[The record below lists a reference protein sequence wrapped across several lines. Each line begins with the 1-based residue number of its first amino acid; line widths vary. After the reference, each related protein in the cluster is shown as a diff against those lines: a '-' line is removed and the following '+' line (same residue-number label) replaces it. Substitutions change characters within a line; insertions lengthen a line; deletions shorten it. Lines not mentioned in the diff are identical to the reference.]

1 MTELATY
8 REYLDHFRDT
18 LARQCADLTPDQL
31 ARPAVPPSDLSLL
44 GLVRHMARVEHYWF
58 HMVIDRHLDV
68 ERLDADDPTGGF
80 HRVEATQ
87 ASVEE
92 AFARWSQWREYA
104 DGSVTRLEG
113 VDLGELRV
121 DRHGEECTLRDVLVH
136 MVEEYARHCG
146 HADLLREC
154 LDGRTDL

>member
-1 MTELATY
+1 
-8 REYLDHFRDT
+8 
-18 LARQCADLTPDQL
+18 
-31 ARPAVPPSDLSLL
+31 
-44 GLVRHMARVEHYWF
+44 MARVEHYWF
-58 HMVIDRHLDV
+58 HMVIDHHLDV

-80 HRVEATQ
+80 HRVDPTQ
-87 ASVEE
+87 TSVEE
-92 AFARWSQWREYA
+92 AYSRWSQWREYA
-104 DGSVTRLEG
+104 DGSLTRLEG
-113 VDLGELRV
+113 IDLGELRT